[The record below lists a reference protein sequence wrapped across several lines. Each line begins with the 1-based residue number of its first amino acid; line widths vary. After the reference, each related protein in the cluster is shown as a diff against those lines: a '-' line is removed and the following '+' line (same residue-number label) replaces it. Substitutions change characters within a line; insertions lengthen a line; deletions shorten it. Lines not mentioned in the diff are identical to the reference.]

1 LKKIIAGT
9 LSLILSL
16 SFAGIS
22 HAQVY
27 AEPGDTLYKIAKR
40 NEMTLADIISINPHI
55 SNPNMIKP
63 GDYIIVRSPVEKQK
77 DLVDYARS
85 LQESTQYV
93 YGGQEA
99 PYKTDC
105 SGWTQYIFKKFGITI
120 PRTSAAQLAGGKP
133 VKFRDLQIGDLMG
146 FSTRADKKITHVGI
160 YMGENLFISNLNEKV
175 DVEIMNTW
183 GKWTQAYFQWGARYE
198 F

>member
-1 LKKIIAGT
+1 
-9 LSLILSL
+9 
-16 SFAGIS
+16 
-22 HAQVY
+22 
-27 AEPGDTLYKIAKR
+27 
-40 NEMTLADIISINPHI
+40 
-55 SNPNMIKP
+55 
-63 GDYIIVRSPVEKQK
+63 
-77 DLVDYARS
+77 
-85 LQESTQYV
+85 
-93 YGGQEA
+93 
-99 PYKTDC
+99 
-105 SGWTQYIFKKFGITI
+105 
-120 PRTSAAQLAGGKP
+120 